1 MILVPAGS
9 RTTLEFT
16 RTETIA
22 LSAALAL
29 IVAVV
34 FGQSAL
40 LPFIQDDWG
49 LLRVFQSHDSF
60 AALRSFF
67 NYSAVLYR
75 PLGETY
81 LLGMYR
87 LFGASPIPFHVAAL
101 AIHAVNSGLVLVIL
115 LHIVGDRLIAAAAA
129 CTYAASVAIH
139 LDTLAWVVG
148 IYDLGAA
155 FFFFLAL
162 LLCIRDRPLLAAVAY
177 LFGCLCKESVL
188 VLPGI
193 LVFLPILTPGL
204 SWSGMLRTA
213 WRQCSYCMAV
223 AIVFAL
229 LKLSS
234 ASALSLP
241 DSHPY
246 ALRLFGPH
254 VVKHALVYPEWM
266 FQSIFPFLLVR
277 QPVFQVIALVSGAAL
292 LRGAWIIF
300 RNELFRHQRT
310 TLLFLVIWLFVA
322 LLPVLFLPNHTYRYY
337 ATLSLPAF
345 LAIFFILLRSIS
357 VCAGVDARGV
367 TVATALVAIGLSAL
381 QSNRIYAQGID
392 QNLLSDGSNLLIAKA
407 SVVRAVHDGLLREL
421 PQAPKGATI
430 LIGDA
435 DIWAFDGSSGPRF
448 WYAQA
453 SLDCFSLSDLYS
465 DQGRPYID
473 ALGTN
478 QVDRLTGAGHHRM
491 FVQADRL
498 FAYRLEHLTPGSL
511 VLEQLDV
518 RDLLSKRRGED
529 SLTPAPESVTR
540 R

>member
-1 MILVPAGS
+1 
-9 RTTLEFT
+9 LEFT
-16 RTETIA
+16 RNETIA
-22 LSAALAL
+22 LGAALAL
-29 IVAVV
+29 IVVVV
-34 FGQSAL
+34 FGQSTL

-49 LLRVFQSHDSF
+49 RLRNFQSHETF

-67 NYSAVLYR
+67 SYSAVLYR

-87 LFGASPIPFHVAAL
+87 LFGASPMPFHVAAL
-101 AIHAVNSGLVLVIL
+101 AIHFVNSILVLRIL
-115 LHIVGDRLIAAAAA
+115 LHVVGDRLIAAAAA
-129 CTYAASVAIH
+129 CTYAAAVAIH

-155 FFFFLAL
+155 LFFFLAL
-162 LLCIRDRPLLAAVAY
+162 LLCIGNRPVLAALAY
-177 LFGCLCKESVL
+177 LSGCLFKESVL
-188 VLPGI
+188 VLPAI

-204 SWSGMLRTA
+204 SWHGMLRAA
-213 WRQCSYCMAV
+213 WRQSSYCIAV
-223 AIVFAL
+223 AVAFAL

-246 ALRLFGPH
+246 ALRLFGSH

-266 FQSIFPFLLVR
+266 FQSIFPFLLLR
-277 QPVFQVIALVSGAAL
+277 QPAFQAIALACGAAL
-292 LRGAWIIF
+292 APGAWIVL
-300 RNELFRHQRT
+300 RNEEFGQQRRA
-310 TLLFLVIWLFVA
+310 LLFLVVWLFVA

-345 LAIFFILLRSIS
+345 LGIFFILLRSVSARVGI
-357 VCAGVDARGV
+357 DARRV

-381 QSNRIYAQGID
+381 QSNRSYAQGIH
-392 QNLLSDGSNLLIAKA
+392 QSLLSDGSNLLIAKA
-407 SVVRAVHDGLLREL
+407 SVVRAVHDGLLRKL
-421 PQAPKGATI
+421 PQAPEGATI

-435 DIWAFDGSSGPRF
+435 DIWAFDGSNGPRF
-448 WYAQA
+448 WYEQA
-453 SLDCFSLSDLYS
+453 SLDCFPLSELHY

-473 ALGTN
+473 SEGTN
-478 QVDRLTGAGHHRM
+478 QVDRLTGEAHRRM

-498 FAYRLEHLTPGSL
+498 FAYRLTPGSL
-511 VLEQLDV
+511 ELEQLDA
-518 RDLLSKRRGED
+518 RDLLSPH
-529 SLTPAPESVTR
+529 SESVTR